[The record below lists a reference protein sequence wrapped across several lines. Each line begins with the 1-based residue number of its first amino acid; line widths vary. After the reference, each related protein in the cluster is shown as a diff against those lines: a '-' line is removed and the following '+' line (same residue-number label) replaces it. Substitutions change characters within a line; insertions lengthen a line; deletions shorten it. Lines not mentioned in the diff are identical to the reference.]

1 MKLDINWKSKLL
13 NIRKQLNN
21 GWQLIFFSLRV
32 FNSEKQGKNAA
43 LLKNAEIS
51 QNEERLRQELRN
63 EINELHET
71 IRNVQAS
78 LDVKTFEAERLMEQ
92 KHEIEQKL
100 NNCHLKTEN
109 VESLRNEIS
118 DKNRVN

>member
-63 EINELHET
+63 EINELYET